1 MQLTINVKDSVVDK
15 VLYLLENLKEDVQ
28 IIKKNTTSSLN
39 IETISENDSDYKEI
53 LQARKNRVNN
63 SKDYIS
69 LDEVNWE

>member
-15 VLYLLENLKEDVQ
+15 VLYLLENLKGDVQ
-28 IIKKNTTSSLN
+28 IIKKNTTPSLE
-39 IETISENDSDYKEI
+39 IETISENDSDYDEI